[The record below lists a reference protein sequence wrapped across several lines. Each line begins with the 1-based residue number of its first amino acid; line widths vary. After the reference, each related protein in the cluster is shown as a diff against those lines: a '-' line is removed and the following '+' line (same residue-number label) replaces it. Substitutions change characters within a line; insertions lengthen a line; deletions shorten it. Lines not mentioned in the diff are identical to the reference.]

1 MPVADDEFR
10 TLMGA
15 MQAGSREAADRF
27 CRDYQAHILR
37 VVRRRLMRRLRVRYD
52 SLDLVHDVWLSFFSR
67 PPRDRR
73 FLTPN
78 ALIVYLEHMTRNK
91 VIETARHAW
100 SRKTSPAREE
110 ASAIHEELAQHHQP
124 SPSQLLMVEEE
135 FDRLTT
141 ALPPYQRRIVS
152 LLRLGLSNA
161 EIAQRLQTN
170 PKTVQRL
177 IRRITREAVTHE

>member
-10 TLMGA
+10 TLMRA
-15 MQAGSREAADRF
+15 MQQGSREAADRF

-37 VVRRRLMRRLRVRYD
+37 VVRRRLMKRLRVRYD

-100 SRKTSPAREE
+100 SRKQTPARED
-110 ASAIHEELAQHHQP
+110 AFANQDELAQRRQP

-135 FDRLTT
+135 FDRLLT

-152 LLRLGLSNA
+152 LLRLGLSNS

-177 IRRITREAVTHE
+177 IRRLTREAVTHE